1 MLQITLFSWVLIPK
15 NFLAIEKRTHLD
27 GPAMGF
33 EDASMFNLLPSR
45 EWENISHQTGPS
57 QKTID
62 SKIHWVR
69 ICYLVPRRVSSM
81 KKSCNV
87 WIHLSSFTYLEP
99 HGQPFINGFQLDD
112 SKSLYRKWLFHQT
125 SIYKWLALGFQV
137 VTVFLTLF
145 GEKNANVEKNMDPI
159 VELLTLVALWVR
171 VTSCGTGDGERKT
184 TRFWGAFWNC
194 SQESFCTNFSCEKT
208 VIWVET
214 KRCPGCLDSP
224 ISVVY
229 VLKYQRLME
238 GKRHKKSV
246 QQDCPKISMGFHA
259 YIVSS
264 QISNLISRPHFNLKG
279 NPPEA

>member
-1 MLQITLFSWVLIPK
+1 MVGLGVPGSHCFPDTFRWKKTPKTSKKTWIQSLSFRLLSHFGCEWLHVVL
-15 NFLAIEKRTHLD
+15 
-27 GPAMGF
+27 AMV
-33 EDASMFNLLPSR
+33 NR
-45 EWENISHQTGPS
+45 KQ
-57 QKTID
+57 
-62 SKIHWVR
+62 
-69 ICYLVPRRVSSM
+69 
-81 KKSCNV
+81 
-87 WIHLSSFTYLEP
+87 
-99 HGQPFINGFQLDD
+99 HG
-112 SKSLYRKWLFHQT
+112 S
-125 SIYKWLALGFQV
+125 
-137 VTVFLTLF
+137 
-145 GEKNANVEKNMDPI
+145 
-159 VELLTLVALWVR
+159 
-171 VTSCGTGDGERKT
+171 
-184 TRFWGAFWNC
+184 GAFWNC
-194 SQESFCTNFSCEKT
+194 SEESGTNFSCEKT